1 MHCAYSHFLCGIGS
15 ITLLFFLLKKIA
27 NEQVALLGLIFIV
40 FGKFLLYFSHEAKQ
54 YNLDL
59 IIYLASFYL
68 FLFKDLNKYS
78 NTKLFG
84 LGLLGAVFIWF
95 SHISVLFLF
104 SIGLYLILKSVF
116 QRDRSS
122 LIRMLIPT
130 LLWAASFLLNY
141 FFFLKNH
148 ASNSIQVSAFSSIGY
163 FPPASFTLGDF
174 SWFYDKIIH
183 LIQYPLGT
191 MSGVFIFIVMI
202 FGIVQVI
209 TTRNY
214 KILVL
219 LLPVLLHLALSFLKT
234 YPFHGRF
241 ILYTTVPIIMLTVLG
256 FNLLIQWRKK
266 TGFIISLVAVLFFM
280 GMPIKSSLKPFHF
293 EEVRPVIEYLNDN
306 MQKEDA
312 IYVYLGAIPSF
323 DFYRNKY
330 TIHQTKIEGKVY
342 GMNPER
348 YYQEV
353 LRIQQAEVRRVW
365 LLFSHYRKEESD
377 YMINQ
382 LSAKAELKD
391 SHSENGAAAYLFEY
405 E

>member
-1 MHCAYSHFLCGIGS
+1 
-15 ITLLFFLLKKIA
+15 
-27 NEQVALLGLIFIV
+27 
-40 FGKFLLYFSHEAKQ
+40 
-54 YNLDL
+54 
-59 IIYLASFYL
+59 
-68 FLFKDLNKYS
+68 
-78 NTKLFG
+78 
-84 LGLLGAVFIWF
+84 
-95 SHISVLFLF
+95 
-104 SIGLYLILKSVF
+104 
-116 QRDRSS
+116 
-122 LIRMLIPT
+122 
-130 LLWAASFLLNY
+130 
-141 FFFLKNH
+141 
-148 ASNSIQVSAFSSIGY
+148 
-163 FPPASFTLGDF
+163 
-174 SWFYDKIIH
+174 
-183 LIQYPLGT
+183 
-191 MSGVFIFIVMI
+191 
-202 FGIVQVI
+202 
-209 TTRNY
+209 
-214 KILVL
+214 
-219 LLPVLLHLALSFLKT
+219 
-234 YPFHGRF
+234 
-241 ILYTTVPIIMLTVLG
+241 MLTVLG